1 VQFIPGAA
9 VRYVIINYI
18 YKDFLFLIF
27 PGKVDHMSRV
37 FNYDIMPEIKKRW
50 SPRAFSSKPVAK
62 EDLMALLEAA
72 RYAPS
77 CSNEQPWRF
86 FIADNA
92 EKLAKLFSV
101 LNEGN
106 QAWAN
111 KTPML
116 ILLIGKKHFE
126 KTGKANHWHMFDS
139 GTAWG
144 FLSLEA
150 ERRGLIT
157 HAMGGFD
164 REKARSLFEIPDE
177 YEIICVIA
185 VGYYGDKSDLS
196 EYNQGREHPQNR
208 KEIEELLL

>member
-1 VQFIPGAA
+1 
-9 VRYVIINYI
+9 
-18 YKDFLFLIF
+18 
-27 PGKVDHMSRV
+27 MSRV
-37 FNYDIMPEIKKRW
+37 FNYDIMPEIKTRW

-62 EDLMALLEAA
+62 EELMALLEAA
-72 RYAPS
+72 HYAPS

-86 FIADNA
+86 LIADNA

-111 KTPML
+111 KAPVL
-116 ILLIGKKHFE
+116 ILLIGKNHFE
-126 KTGKANHWHMFDS
+126 KTEKANHWHMFDS

-157 HAMGGFD
+157 HAM
-164 REKARSLFEIPDE
+164 
-177 YEIICVIA
+177 
-185 VGYYGDKSDLS
+185 
-196 EYNQGREHPQNR
+196 
-208 KEIEELLL
+208 